1 MMRLIRAR
9 GNNVNTTEWAIT
21 ATDLQTDLAA
31 VLQKAQQHPLLILD
45 EGKPQAYL
53 VSVDTFDT
61 WMEVLVEMEEAE
73 FATNIALGEEHTRLG
88 FAFGKE
94 GNCFDKL
101 GFAKELKT
109 STIGIGVARVLLWN
123 GVKVRILDE
132 VINRFLVVTINHEQ
146 AKRVRDLIFFLKF
159 S

>member
-73 FATNIALGEEHTRLG
+73 FATNSALGEEQFSRGEFMRLADAQAFLETRWQQLS
-88 FAFGKE
+88 
-94 GNCFDKL
+94 L
-101 GFAKELKT
+101 P
-109 STIGIGVARVLLWN
+109 
-123 GVKVRILDE
+123 
-132 VINRFLVVTINHEQ
+132 
-146 AKRVRDLIFFLKF
+146 
-159 S
+159 